1 MTYEELIDLNF
12 KKANVPLEFKKYV
25 WTDSSIDKNEIAIG
39 FSHPPKKIK
48 QAGYSQFHAYRI
60 GKFKNSG
67 FYFTDKGKEVY
78 PHIEQ
83 ENLKIFVF
91 LEVKNETR
99 IPEIMKANMPIF
111 GFPVG
116 AWLGLRTT
124 FEESLNL
131 QKISITL

>member
-39 FSHPPKKIK
+39 FSHAPKEINLNK
-48 QAGYSQFHAYRI
+48 YSSLHAYRI
-60 GKFKNSG
+60 GE
-67 FYFTDKGKEVY
+67 FTDSGYYFVDRREEVY
-78 PHIEQ
+78 PYIKQ

-91 LEVKNETR
+91 LATKNGH
-99 IPEIMKANMPIF
+99 IPEILKSNLAIY
-111 GFPVG
+111 GRKTWD
-116 AWLGLRTT
+116 WLELRTT